1 MLIVDEGQSALQV
14 QRSIHIHRV
23 LHAVDLL
30 LGGHGFHLVALDRR
44 GMPGRSSRGAFNHCM
59 ALLRLAALAERM
71 LVLDRFELVGLLS
84 DQLIQT
90 LVIGNVDGC
99 ISAALFLIRDRR
111 GRCRYRLSIG
121 MMLLGRMLKA
131 ACRSVLLAQRLVVGQ
146 LMVSKRKL

>member
-1 MLIVDEGQSALQV
+1 MHTI
-14 QRSIHIHRV
+14 
-23 LHAVDLL
+23 DLL
-30 LGGHGFHLVALDRR
+30 LGWHGFHLAALDSLRMPGGSRR
-44 GMPGRSSRGAFNHCM
+44 GTFTHCM
-59 ALLRLAALAERM
+59 TLLRLAALAEHM
-71 LVLDRFELVGLLS
+71 LILDRLELVGLLS